1 MNQTNQLHDESQY
14 CKLLENQTKVQ
25 DGIIKFNEGKNFES
39 HETFQM
45 M

>member
-14 CKLLENQTKVQ
+14 CKLLENQTEVQ
-25 DGIIKFNEGKNFES
+25 DSVINFNEGKNFES
-39 HETFQM
+39 NEALQM

>member
-14 CKLLENQTKVQ
+14 CKLLQTKVQ
-25 DGIIKFNEGKNFES
+25 DSVINFNEGKNFES
-39 HETFQM
+39 NEALQM